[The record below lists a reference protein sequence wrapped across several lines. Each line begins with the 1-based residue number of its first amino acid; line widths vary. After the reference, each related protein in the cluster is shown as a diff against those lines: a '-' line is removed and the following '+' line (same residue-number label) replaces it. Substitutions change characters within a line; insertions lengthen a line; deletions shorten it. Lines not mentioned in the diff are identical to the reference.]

1 MVALLL
7 GHNNIRL
14 ELVGIVAGI
23 LALQLLPWWIH
34 AVGKMSSHSF
44 AFQNLFIVIV
54 PIILLFF
61 HEVSKCIHEAK

>member
-1 MVALLL
+1 VALLQ
-7 GHNNIRL
+7 GHNHTRL
-14 ELVGIVAGI
+14 ESVGIVAGI

-61 HEVSKCIHEAK
+61 LEVSNCIYKAK